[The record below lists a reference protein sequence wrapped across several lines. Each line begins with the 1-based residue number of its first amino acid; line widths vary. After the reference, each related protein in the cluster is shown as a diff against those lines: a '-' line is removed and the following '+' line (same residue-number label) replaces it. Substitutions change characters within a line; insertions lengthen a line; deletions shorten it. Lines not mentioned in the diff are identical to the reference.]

1 MHRAATEDTSGTF
14 LERDINLNLSLGH
27 EMVLG
32 SGHLFGIVRTFINP
46 LLETDCIAESANV
59 EHCFVYLESYVS
71 LPSLDWCVCLLLSLV
86 GGVFFF
92 FGTMLGPCQNPAKC
106 LSVYRKARKT
116 GLKSA
121 FDECVLTTIK
131 SPSS

>member
-1 MHRAATEDTSGTF
+1 M
-14 LERDINLNLSLGH
+14 RDPPCPSPSRSSPSRPSLSLRYL
-27 EMVLG
+27 MLFG

-46 LLETDCIAESANV
+46 LLEIDCITDLQMESTVLCTWKVAS
-59 EHCFVYLESYVS
+59 HCLHWIGVYACFSVS
-71 LPSLDWCVCLLLSLV
+71 GCCFLVC
-86 GGVFFF
+86 
-92 FGTMLGPCQNPAKC
+92 TILGPCQNPAKC

-121 FDECVLTTIK
+121 FDECLLTTIK